1 MCPQV
6 MTEETVTVVVL
17 FFARARE
24 LAESNKTAVR
34 VPRTL
39 FGRGL
44 RSILVDKFNLL
55 SIENAFTLAVNE
67 HYVSD
72 DVQITLNENDVVAV
86 IPPISGGIVLQ

>member
-1 MCPQV
+1 
-6 MTEETVTVVVL
+6 MTEEAVTVVVL

-24 LAESNKTAVR
+24 LAESSKTAVR

-67 HYVSD
+67 NYVSD

-86 IPPISGGIVLQ
+86 IPPISGGIMLQ